1 MNRGFYLGKIFGIP
15 IRADMSVLILAAY
28 ILLAWGGSVELRLG
42 IAAGLLFSIV
52 WHELAHSLAAMAFG
66 GKVRDI
72 TLQLMGGCAA
82 ISEMPRKAWQEWV
95 MAAAGPVSS
104 FLLAGIAFA
113 GAAFIPEPEPVMM
126 AGKLVARPA
135 FFAEVLGALAFMN
148 IMLGFFNLLPAF
160 PMDGGRILRA
170 TLQSSMSKVKATWIA
185 SRIGRA
191 IAIIFIVTGI
201 LNLLG
206 VAASEAHQGVWRVT
220 FLGNEWVVENINIVS
235 LYLIRFL
242 TGGSWIKIL
251 IGFSIFQSA
260 EMEYRMVLA
269 QEAEERQQRGF
280 GGGNPFNNPFGGN
293 PFGSKPRTDW
303 STPPD
308 DDSGFVSP
316 PPYSK
321 GKPDR
326 VDIKRGE

>member
-82 ISEMPRKAWQEWV
+82 ISEMPRKAWQEWI
-95 MAAAGPVSS
+95 MAAAGPLSS
-104 FLLAGIAFA
+104 FVLAGILYFTPIFTPLPRFVVQLFLNLA
-113 GAAFIPEPEPVMM
+113 GINFT
-126 AGKLVARPA
+126 
-135 FFAEVLGALAFMN
+135 LGL
-148 IMLGFFNLLPAF
+148 FNLMPAF

-170 TLQSSMSKVKATWIA
+170 SLQSSMSKVRATWIA

-191 IAIIFIVTGI
+191 IAIIFIVSGV
-201 LNLLG
+201 LNLLHISFPIPATG
-206 VAASEAHQGVWRVT
+206 WFITDLFV
-220 FLGNEWVVENINIVS
+220 L
-235 LYLIRFL
+235 FL
-242 TGGSWIKIL
+242 TQGSFIKIL

-269 QEAEERQQRGF
+269 QEAHERQQRGF
-280 GGGNPFNNPFGGN
+280 GGPDLFANPFRGNPFRP
-293 PFGSKPRTDW
+293 PPPPPR
-303 STPPD
+303 D
-308 DDSGFVSP
+308 DDSAFISP
-316 PPYSK
+316 PPY
-321 GKPDR
+321 
-326 VDIKRGE
+326 RGEKRDRLDVRRGDYDQ